1 MLTSGASET
10 LKESVERDKPRQELE
25 KQIAALQAKV
35 RRERQLNKQVQ
46 LNRQLKQLKKE
57 LEDL

>member
-1 MLTSGASET
+1 MINNVVET
-10 LKESVERDKPRQELE
+10 ADRLVFFWLK

-46 LNRQLKQLKKE
+46 LNTERRRLKKE
-57 LEDL
+57 LEEI